1 VKSILVAN
9 QVIVKQAGHES
20 GTEEGPHQESGKMAK
35 HEHHLLEVALVSPM
49 VAADRVMAL
58 VWHQGTVPFTTGI
71 LHVATM
77 ER

>member
-1 VKSILVAN
+1 
-9 QVIVKQAGHES
+9 
-20 GTEEGPHQESGKMAK
+20 
-35 HEHHLLEVALVSPM
+35 LVSPM